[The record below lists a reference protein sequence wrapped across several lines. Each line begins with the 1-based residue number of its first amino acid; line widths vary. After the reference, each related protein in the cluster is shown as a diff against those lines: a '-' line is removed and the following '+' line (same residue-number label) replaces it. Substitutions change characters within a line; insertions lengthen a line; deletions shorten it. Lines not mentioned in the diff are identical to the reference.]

1 MGDSLRNTPP
11 CMRRSR
17 KNRQPVEEES
27 HPGELDLDN
36 EGSSED

>member
-11 CMRRSR
+11 YTRRSG
-17 KNRQPVEEES
+17 KNHQAVEEES
-27 HPGELDLDN
+27 YPGELDLDN